1 MPIQFALLELL
12 WKWNLQFLQLC
23 RLLNSCAFN
32 DTTCVALCACRSDYA
47 GSGCE
52 LTNLEFEGLSKLR
65 GQACRA
71 LGNLSASSAK
81 SDTLVSFQ
89 EIFQPQNVNSK
100 SASVSVSVLSQTL
113 LPGLTLGGSVN
124 DNEVAK
130 VVTSIISSVGES
142 NYYASLQGSGDPPEN
157 GAIKSLLNS
166 FTTSLQMNMSA
177 GQTHNLSAG
186 VLAISVVARSISDI
200 QNAILVPSASSKS
213 YLNLS
218 SANLMECALRNEE
231 AAKFVL
237 LEWSLS
243 PYPGSSGLTT
253 NLLGTSLAQ
262 SLTSSAVTSN
272 ASPSG

>member
-1 MPIQFALLELL
+1 MWGSNLGNVSTIGSLNLFIAIVNDGSPQNPQKCNQNTGGVCNTPPSLL
-12 WKWNLQFLQLC
+12 KQCPSSSPYSNCSGNGTCNFFSSAGSSI
-23 RLLNSCAFN
+23 NSCAFN
-32 DTTCVALCACRSDYA
+32 DTTCVALCACRSGYA

-65 GQACRA
+65 GQACTA

-89 EIFQPQNVNSK
+89 EIFQPQNVNSE
-100 SASVSVSVLSQTL
+100 SASICVSVLSQTL

-124 DNEVAK
+124 DNEIAK

-177 GQTHNLSAG
+177 VQTHNLSAG
-186 VLAISVVARSISDI
+186 VLAISVVARSIFRYSKCHSCTEY
-200 QNAILVPSASSKS
+200 IL
-213 YLNLS
+213 
-218 SANLMECALRNEE
+218 M
-231 AAKFVL
+231 L
-237 LEWSLS
+237 L
-243 PYPGSSGLTT
+243 
-253 NLLGTSLAQ
+253 
-262 SLTSSAVTSN
+262 
-272 ASPSG
+272 